1 MSEVRQQV
9 LIEAPPAVVWAL
21 ITDVNRHPEW
31 WPDVEEVQCDDFH
44 AGCTYR
50 EVIKVPLG
58 TAEREFVVNE
68 ADDCQRFRI
77 DCVVSGAF
85 VDLGLTEAQGST
97 FVDAAAGMNPIGFRY
112 KTFDAIGG
120 GRYFRQWLGRSL
132 EAMKQAAASRAA
144 PEPESRPAGG

>member
-9 LIEAPPAVVWAL
+9 LIEASPEVVWEL

-31 WPDVEEVQCDDFH
+31 WPDVEEVHCEDFH
-44 AGCTYR
+44 EGCSYR

-68 ADDCQRFRI
+68 ATDCQRFRI

-85 VDLGLTEAQGST
+85 VDLGLTAPQ
-97 FVDAAAGMNPIGFRY
+97 V
-112 KTFDAIGG
+112 
-120 GRYFRQWLGRSL
+120 
-132 EAMKQAAASRAA
+132 
-144 PEPESRPAGG
+144 PEPRGSGRMLVARPRGSSGSQAS